1 MHWNLKK
8 RVTTGLISKKIMK
21 DIIENYSADFKQLQN
36 INKNDWFA
44 KERQSA
50 FDIFQKTGFPTTRN
64 ENWKYTDVKPI
75 ARNIFSNISESN
87 VRTDN
92 GEIDSVFFKGLDC
105 INLVFINGAYS
116 EEYSDIKNIHGKVVV
131 KNMASA
137 LVNDKEI
144 LKKHLAK
151 STDKTLSS
159 FTALNTA
166 FIQDGAYINIPSNIN
181 IEKPINITYISKDN
195 TGKFATHPRNLILM
209 GENSK
214 ATIIENYVGN
224 DETNYFTNSV
234 TETVLLQGSSLKHY
248 KIQQESAN
256 AFHIASL
263 NTSQSKDSRFE
274 SHSISIGGALVRNNI
289 NASLNAEGAEI
300 IMNGFYMTDN
310 TQHVDNHTRV
320 DHLKPHT
327 QSHQNYRGVL
337 NGKSRGVFNG
347 KVVVHPQAQKIEA
360 YQNNANLLLSDD
372 SEIDTKP
379 ELEIYADDVKC
390 THGATVGQLDDDML
404 FYLRSRAVDEQ
415 TARSLLTY
423 AFADEIIKNINFQ
436 AIENKLENLIISR
449 LPDSS
454 LIREYV

>member
-1 MHWNLKK
+1 
-8 RVTTGLISKKIMK
+8 
-21 DIIENYSADFKQLQN
+21 
-36 INKNDWFA
+36 
-44 KERQSA
+44 
-50 FDIFQKTGFPTTRN
+50 
-64 ENWKYTDVKPI
+64 
-75 ARNIFSNISESN
+75 
-87 VRTDN
+87 
-92 GEIDSVFFKGLDC
+92 
-105 INLVFINGAYS
+105 
-116 EEYSDIKNIHGKVVV
+116 
-131 KNMASA
+131 
-137 LVNDKEI
+137 
-144 LKKHLAK
+144 
-151 STDKTLSS
+151 
-159 FTALNTA
+159 
-166 FIQDGAYINIPSNIN
+166 
-181 IEKPINITYISKDN
+181 
-195 TGKFATHPRNLILM
+195 M

-214 ATIIENYVGN
+214 ATIIENYVGH

-248 KIQQESAN
+248 KIQQESTN

-300 IMNGFYMTDN
+300 IMNGFYMADN

-454 LIREYV
+454 LIREFV